1 MLKKY
6 NWVIIL
12 LFISGFFLS
21 VTSQNNFE
29 NPLPHDIDDRH
40 EFGVGHPSGDGFEHG
55 RKEEFRNKKITPELE
70 ERINDALK
78 MYFPNFHDKA
88 VMLKKN
94 HPRTYRKL
102 LRKLRRHI
110 RRSREPREEKKDL
123 ITMIFEESEIDI
135 LIHRFKATDN
145 KDEKTKLKTVIRK
158 KISEGFDKRENLQK
172 KVIEKIE
179 KNIEKKKKMHQDR
192 IRDKEE
198 IINDH
203 LEKLLK

>member
-1 MLKKY
+1 
-6 NWVIIL
+6 
-12 LFISGFFLS
+12 
-21 VTSQNNFE
+21 
-29 NPLPHDIDDRH
+29 
-40 EFGVGHPSGDGFEHG
+40 
-55 RKEEFRNKKITPELE
+55 
-70 ERINDALK
+70 
-78 MYFPNFHDKA
+78 
-88 VMLKKN
+88 
-94 HPRTYRKL
+94 
-102 LRKLRRHI
+102 
-110 RRSREPREEKKDL
+110 
-123 ITMIFEESEIDI
+123 MIFEESEIDI